1 MMKKIIPGRG
11 RYISLFIKSVVA
23 LIAIGIIPLLIMG
36 LSIYNAYLE
45 SIKEII
51 LSNMYRT
58 TRTIGKNIEDI
69 LDEMEENTKY
79 LYSYEFG
86 DRGYLYQLMEDS
98 SVTENKKSR
107 MITDA
112 LRNILYMDQHI
123 DHVFFVAGEDTVYS
137 AMRLPENV
145 VNGAGIQKWHKKYF
159 SSDSKAMR
167 LIPTHIS
174 DYYMGSKKED
184 FSVSRNI
191 MNTKTVQSAE
201 EEILGTLYIDISTD
215 YLYDIINETKLE
227 EGSQVYIYEMT
238 VRAYLTHADDLTGAG
253 IETPETWEDLIA
265 QEGYHDKTGKYLT
278 ELACT
283 GVRSAQELIVYLA
296 QYDLEIASAQEDGKY
311 KNTWKDNP
319 EEMEKATKVFQMY
332 KDLIDKG
339 IVDPNCKNWGWEETD
354 ENFATGI
361 SSSYVSGNWLAERE
375 ESNPDTMGDVE
386 VSPIPYPSDG
396 HEATYMECKPLFIL
410 KDSKNKD
417 GAFEL
422 ATAFCSKEWQE
433 AGFADRS
440 PRSDVSTDTKWSKDF
455 QALSDTGVTF
465 PPVTLGGI
473 TQAMQDAIAKVLQE
487 GESPEAAA
495 EWLSDAVNA
504 SLSDS
509 GELSE

>member
-1 MMKKIIPGRG
+1 MKKKMVAMLLTLAMVGSMAACGGSSSEGGSAKGDSEDNKTIELWTCWTEGADTEKAGLEQIKKFEEETGYTVNQTNFTYDMLHEKILTAAAGGNVPDLIWGLPE
-11 RYISLFIKSVVA
+11 YIGEFYNM
-23 LIAIGIIPLLIMG
+23 GIIEDLTDRF
-36 LSIYNAYLE
+36 E
-45 SIKEII
+45 SW
-51 LSNMYRT
+51 
-58 TRTIGKNIEDI
+58 
-69 LDEMEENTKY
+69 EEK
-79 LYSYEFG
+79 
-86 DRGYLYQLMEDS
+86 
-98 SVTENKKSR
+98 
-107 MITDA
+107 DA
-112 LRNILYMDQHI
+112 LSD
-123 DHVFFVAGEDTVYS
+123 A
-137 AMRLPENV
+137 V
-145 VNGAGIQKWHKKYF
+145 VNAMSIDGKIVGI
-159 SSDSKAMR
+159 
-167 LIPTHIS
+167 P
-174 DYYMGSKKED
+174 
-184 FSVSRNI
+184 
-191 MNTKTVQSAE
+191 
-201 EEILGTLYIDISTD
+201 
-215 YLYDIINETKLE
+215 
-227 EGSQVYIYEMT
+227 YEMT